1 MGKRKYEE
9 VEQENEM
16 DIVIWPT
23 DEEVLAQ
30 IEDEIEPEECICI
43 DEEITNIREQLE
55 EIKDMLKQL
64 LKKKK

>member
-1 MGKRKYEE
+1 MRFKSS
-9 VEQENEM
+9 NNSS
-16 DIVIWPT
+16 PLT

-30 IEDEIEPEECICI
+30 IEDEIEPEECICV